1 MLRTGETYMSQ
12 VQVQSQ
18 IPKFDIFSW
27 GSCRR
32 GYLDIIYPRKV
43 DLVKWTWKRGEH
55 EVEIPGICKIR
66 YYNADSSKNYHR
78 TVEVVDVYTTIV
90 LNYHGAHSCSRSF
103 REIYIVKKDGDRL
116 VFEEPEVKSETVVEN
131 GKYRVTVEREYIE
144 VDGQKIYIGEYVVDR
159 ELCVEKLSV
168 RVWEFNGRVYV
179 GGDTYHIKEKLKA
192 RGYRWDPNTKAW
204 YKVTDKY
211 TVVKELEEIGVQV
224 NTQ

>member
-1 MLRTGETYMSQ
+1 MSQ
-12 VQVQSQ
+12 VEVQSQ
-18 IPKFDIFSW
+18 IPKFEIFSW

-90 LNYHGAHSCSRSF
+90 LDYHGAHSCSRSF

-116 VFEEPEVKSETVVEN
+116 VFEEPEIKSETAVVERD
-131 GKYRVTVEREYIE
+131 KYRVTVEREYIE
-144 VDGQKIYIGEYVVDR
+144 VDGQKVYIGEHVVDR
-159 ELCVEKLSV
+159 ELCVEKLQVKVFEAGDSV
-168 RVWEFNGRVYV
+168 IVV
-179 GGDTYHIKEKLKA
+179 GDTYYIKEKLKA
-192 RGYRWDPNTKAW
+192 LGYRWHPESKAW
-204 YKVTDKY
+204 YKKKTGGFDKY
-211 TVVKELEEIGVQV
+211 AAIRELEQLGVQV
-224 NTQ
+224 VE